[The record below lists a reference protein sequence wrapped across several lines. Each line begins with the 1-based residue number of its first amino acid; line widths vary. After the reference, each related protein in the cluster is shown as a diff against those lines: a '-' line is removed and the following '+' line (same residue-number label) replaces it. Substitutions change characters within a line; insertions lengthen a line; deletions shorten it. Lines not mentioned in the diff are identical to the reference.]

1 MAEKVG
7 TLIREARTKAGFT
20 QEQLARKIKG
30 ISADDISKAE
40 RGEKELT
47 QAVLKEIAKATG
59 VTQKSLIDA
68 AKGTA
73 PAKKT
78 AQKTASSK
86 TSAAKKA
93 GTSKTGTSKTGTSK
107 TGTSKAGTS
116 KAGTSK
122 AGTSKAGTSK
132 TGTSK
137 TGTSKTASSKTASGK
152 TAAKKTSSKTAGTG
166 SSRTELRLSAEE
178 KKLIKAYREADDR
191 IKAGVKL
198 MLLGTDSM
206 ATEAGAGDMLGALL
220 GSVKEL
226 FGRREI

>member
-86 TSAAKKA
+86 TSAAKK
-93 GTSKTGTSKTGTSK
+93 T
-107 TGTSKAGTS
+107 GTS

-132 TGTSK
+132 TGTAK

-166 SSRTELRLSAEE
+166 SSRTELKLSAEE